1 MMTKKL
7 AAAAVTFILLAAT
20 YGLLFQAFRSIPTNM
35 PAASQGLMDLADWNF
50 ARDGNV
56 TLDGEWEFYPGVLLG
71 PEDFQAGYGSD
82 DSPAMTRTLL
92 QVPGSWT
99 EHMDTFGVV
108 TYRLQ
113 IRVAE
118 TGKTY
123 GLKTSSIQMANRIF
137 MNGLE
142 IGASGEAAEEP
153 AYQAGNK
160 PYVSY
165 FPLRPGW
172 NEMIVQAAN
181 FDFQVSSGMINSI
194 AFGYSEQISS
204 LRDQAFAHDLI
215 SSCSFLIMGLY
226 FIGLYTQRTGDRSLL
241 VFGLLCICIPLFQS
255 TRGEKLLLVLF
266 DYVPYWLYIRIQTI
280 SVFTAGMM
288 LLLYVYTGFRP
299 FSSKRIVYTGIAIGL
314 ALTVWA
320 AGFID
325 LPYNKTL
332 QHLTTAYATL
342 PFLYATYVFVLA
354 AFHRVEGS
362 LYLVIAAIA
371 LNYHSM
377 LQSTNVYANVPLHS
391 FVPIEVIIFLL
402 MLALLMS
409 HRFSNAFKKIEQLS
423 VQLLKADQLKDDF
436 LSRTSHE
443 FKTPLHSVITISQS
457 MLDDK
462 HNPLP
467 VAQQEKLG
475 LVLAVSKRL
484 AQLVL
489 DILDLSKLKQGDLI
503 VQPIPVD
510 VRSTVDLAL
519 RIFSFSTAD
528 KNVRLINLVP
538 EDLPHV
544 YADENRLRQILNNL
558 LDNAIKYTK
567 YGSIEVAATYEGGKI
582 EVSVQDTGTGI
593 DEQELE
599 HIFEPFRTYD
609 LAGGQSFGLGL
620 PIVKQL
626 LELQHG
632 DISVSSVKGEGTVF
646 TFRLPSAEAPVNT
659 KRVNKTEVH
668 PDNESEPDYS
678 FPTPLY
684 LNHAGDHTILI
695 VDDQF
700 SNLKIVID
708 ALAPLAYNIIA
719 VKNGFEAAELISRP
733 NSVDLVVLDLMMP
746 GMSGYE
752 VCQTIRRT
760 YTLLEMPVLMVTTAF
775 QPQDKL
781 AAFEAGAND
790 FLPKPFDTM
799 ELKARIKGLLLMK
812 DALGKAVDMEV
823 AFLQSQI
830 KPHFLYNVLNTIV
843 SLSYTNISKSRK
855 LTTDLAH
862 YLRGSFQFSNVQKR
876 TTFGQELKFIESY
889 VEIETV
895 RFKERLRVEYD
906 IAQSM
911 YGAVIPPL
919 LIQPLVEN
927 AIRHGVGGRIEGGTV
942 TITAKEADG
951 YYWIQIEDDGIGIE
965 HDRLKQLLADDT
977 EASPGVGLRNIGK
990 RLKYEY
996 HTELQIDSVA
1006 GEGTRITVRIPSGFQ
1021 EVAPSLE

>member
-1 MMTKKL
+1 MTKKL

-20 YGLLFQAFRSIPTNM
+20 YGLLFQVFRSIPANM
-35 PAASQGLMDLADWNF
+35 PTASQGLMDLTDWNF
-50 ARDGNV
+50 AEDGDV
-56 TLDGEWEFYPGVLLG
+56 TLDGQWEFYPGALLG
-71 PEDFQAGYGSD
+71 PEDFQASHGSD
-82 DSPAMTRTLL
+82 DSPAWTRTLL

-99 EHMDTFGVV
+99 EHTDTFGVV

-118 TGKTY
+118 TDKTY

-137 MNGLE
+137 VNGIE
-142 IGASGEAAEEP
+142 IGASGEAANEP

-165 FPLRPGW
+165 FPLRSGW

-181 FDFQVSSGMINSI
+181 FDFKVSSGIINSI
-194 AFGYSEQISS
+194 VFGYSEQISS

-215 SSCSFLIMGLY
+215 SICSFLIMGLY
-226 FIGLYTQRTGDRSLL
+226 FIGLYTQRTSDRSLL
-241 VFGLLCICIPLFQS
+241 VFGLLCICISLFLA
-255 TRGEKLLLVLF
+255 TRGERLLLVLF
-266 DYVPYWLYIRIQTI
+266 DDVPYWLYIRVQTI
-280 SVFTAGMM
+280 SVFAAGVM
-288 LLLYVYTGFRP
+288 LLLYIYTGFRP
-299 FSSKRIVYTGIAIGL
+299 FSSKRLVYTGIGFGL
-314 ALTVWA
+314 FLTIWA
-320 AGFID
+320 AGVID
-325 LPYNKTL
+325 VPYNKTL

-377 LQSTNVYANVPLHS
+377 LQSTNVYSNVPLHS
-391 FVPIEVIIFLL
+391 FVPVEVIIFLL
-402 MLALLMS
+402 MLALLIS

-467 VAQQEKLG
+467 VEQQEKLG

-484 AQLVL
+484 SQLVL

-503 VQPIPVD
+503 VQPVPVE
-510 VRSTVDLAL
+510 VRSTVDLVL

-528 KNVRLINLVP
+528 KNVRLVNHVP
-538 EDLPHV
+538 EGLPHV
-544 YADENRLRQILNNL
+544 YADENRFRQILNNL
-558 LDNAIKYTK
+558 LDNAIKHTE
-567 YGSIEVAATYEGGKI
+567 YGSIEVAAAYKDGNI
-582 EVSVQDTGTGI
+582 EVSVQDTGAGI
-593 DEQELE
+593 DQQELE
-599 HIFEPFRTYD
+599 HIFEPFRTFD
-609 LAGGQSFGLGL
+609 HAGGQNFGLGL
-620 PIVKQL
+620 SIVKQL
-626 LELQHG
+626 LELQNG
-632 DISVSSVKGEGTVF
+632 DISVASVKGEGTVF
-646 TFRLPSAEAPVNT
+646 TFRLPSAEAPVST
-659 KRVNKTEVH
+659 KQVNKTEVQ
-668 PDNESEPDYS
+668 PNNEYESDYS

-684 LNHAGDHTILI
+684 VNRAGDHTILI

-700 SNLKIVID
+700 SNLKIVMD
-708 ALAPLAYNIIA
+708 ALAPLEYNIIA
-719 VKNGFEAAELISRP
+719 VKNGFEAAELINKP

-760 YTLLEMPVLMVTTAF
+760 YTLLEMPVLMVTTAN
-775 QPQDKL
+775 QTQDKL

-812 DALGKAVDMEV
+812 DSLGKAINMEV

-830 KPHFLYNVLNTIV
+830 KPHFLYNVLNAIV
-843 SLSYTNISKSRK
+843 SYSYTDISKSRK

-876 TTFGQELKFIESY
+876 TSFSKELELIQSY
-889 VEIETV
+889 VEIELV
-895 RFKERLRVEYD
+895 RFKNRLRVEYD

-911 YGAVIPPL
+911 YSAIIPPL

-927 AIRHGVGGRIEGGTV
+927 AIRHGLSGRIEGGTV
-942 TITAKEADG
+942 KITASEADG
-951 YYWIQIEDDGIGIE
+951 YYCIQIEDDGIGIGQ
-965 HDRLKQLLADDT
+965 DRLQQLLSDDT
-977 EASPGVGLRNIGK
+977 EASPGVGLRNIRK

-996 HTELQIDSVA
+996 HTELRIDSVA
-1006 GEGTRITVRIPSGFQ
+1006 GEGTRITVRIPSGS
-1021 EVAPSLE
+1021 VNS